1 MLIKIGVG
9 DRSHA
14 QILGKKLIL
23 NNIER
28 TSKIRTSQKRMAYQ
42 IYQDRQAILIC
53 LEM

>member
-28 TSKIRTSQKRMAYQ
+28 TSKIRTSQKEWRIKFTKIAKQ
-42 IYQDRQAILIC
+42 S
-53 LEM
+53 